1 MTPLDAYRGHA
12 MRGIRHHL
20 IKRYFHCLTTKAP
33 RVSAGQRRGIAIG
46 PPKYRGR
53 GGTVVG
59 VFAPFCRPTFITR
72 SELCG
77 AMEAMEMESPA
88 RSSAMTTRSFDP
100 SEIKILRCPYCGDES
115 RATSGWVCSHMKFQ
129 CLACGEQV
137 GPHETKIRKTF
148 HAVRRKL
155 GEITGG

>member
-1 MTPLDAYRGHA
+1 MRTAVTQCVAFGITLLSATFIALPLKLLASRPASVAALRSG
-12 MRGIRHHL
+12 RQNI
-20 IKRYFHCLTTKAP
+20 
-33 RVSAGQRRGIAIG
+33 AGE
-46 PPKYRGR
+46 

-115 RATSGWVCSHMKFQ
+115 RATSGWVCSHMTFQ
-129 CLACGEQV
+129 CHACGEQV
-137 GPHETKIRKTF
+137 GLHETKIRKTF